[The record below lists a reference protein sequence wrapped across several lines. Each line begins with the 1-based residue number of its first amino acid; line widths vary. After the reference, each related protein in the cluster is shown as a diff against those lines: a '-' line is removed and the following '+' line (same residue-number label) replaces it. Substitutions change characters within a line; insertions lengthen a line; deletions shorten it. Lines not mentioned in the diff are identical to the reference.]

1 MNQHATRQPSWLDT
15 IIRGAAAGAVATLAM
30 SVPMLLAGRLGIM
43 GTQPPQAIVQRTL
56 GWTSRLP
63 WRTSET
69 DTLSSAAHI
78 GFGAAAGIGF
88 NLARRVV
95 PAANL
100 PGAGIVY
107 ALGVWASAYLGWVPA
122 LGILPRADRDRPGR
136 PIVMI
141 AAHIVYG
148 GILAL
153 LTRGGRQPRID

>member
-1 MNQHATRQPSWLDT
+1 M
-15 IIRGAAAGAVATLAM
+15 ATLAM
-30 SVPMLLAGRLGIM
+30 SIPMLAAGRLGVM

-63 WRTSET
+63 WRRGQT

-88 NLARRVV
+88 SLARQAL

-141 AAHIVYG
+141 VAHVVYG
-148 GILAL
+148 AILGL
-153 LTRGGRQPRID
+153 LTRRGPESSIE